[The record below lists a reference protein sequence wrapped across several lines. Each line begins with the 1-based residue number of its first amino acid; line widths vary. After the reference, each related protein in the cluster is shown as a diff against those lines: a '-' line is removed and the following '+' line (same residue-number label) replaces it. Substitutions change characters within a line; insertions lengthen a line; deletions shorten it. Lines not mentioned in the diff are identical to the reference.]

1 VLPASLFTWYAHN
14 QELTQTVKRQQLYVA
29 NQIRQRDFLIQD
41 QKQPGNKWLPIP
53 YFDSLRLSY
62 GIYKINNDKIEDT
75 CKQIDEEKKTGFE
88 NFYFDLAEKL
98 STPYYKEQSYTA
110 LQDTASDLS
119 WHWVIKDNAMHFWY
133 RLTVPR
139 TLNRQGPSSC
149 LHIVSVMPKRFV
161 YLTKGKIL
169 PIALIIVLLVAA
181 LYKWLG
187 KNAEQIFL
195 TRFIYSRKKEDED
208 KHKEYFASFFSKWP
222 LSNNERL
229 YTPALYKDYST
240 HCDALTLLKY
250 EQQLVEDL
258 ENGKEL
264 YTHVWSD
271 STEKEKFLL
280 YGFAIDG
287 IVNYKNSKEIIE
299 LMNRGVLVVEDD
311 RLRLFSPG
319 FRAFILYSVEEK
331 EIVTLQKQHRQN
343 STWHYLRIPLLI
355 LLIGIAALIFFTQQG
370 VFDKILVLA
379 GGVSTLIGLAARFFT
394 GGLTSKKE

>member
-1 VLPASLFTWYAHN
+1 
-14 QELTQTVKRQQLYVA
+14 
-29 NQIRQRDFLIQD
+29 
-41 QKQPGNKWLPIP
+41 
-53 YFDSLRLSY
+53 
-62 GIYKINNDKIEDT
+62 
-75 CKQIDEEKKTGFE
+75 
-88 NFYFDLAEKL
+88 
-98 STPYYKEQSYTA
+98 
-110 LQDTASDLS
+110 
-119 WHWVIKDNAMHFWY
+119 
-133 RLTVPR
+133 
-139 TLNRQGPSSC
+139 
-149 LHIVSVMPKRFV
+149 MPKRFV
-161 YLTKGKIL
+161 YLTKEKIL
-169 PIALIIVLLVAA
+169 PIGLIIVLLVAA

-222 LSNNERL
+222 FSNNERL

-379 GGVSTLIGLAARFFT
+379 GGVSTLIGLAAKFFT